1 MEDRAL
7 FARRVSERVQR
18 AGLGPL
24 VAAFLEAMRPMSLL
38 GAQLGYLVEPLVG
51 RPEVGEFSRLLEDPE
66 SVDDLVRRLRGEE
79 M

>member
-7 FARRVSERVQR
+7 FARRVSSRLRQ

-24 VAAFLEAMRPMSLL
+24 AAAFLEALSPMSLL

-51 RPEVGEFSRLLEDPE
+51 RREVGELSRLLEDDKG
-66 SVDDLVRRLRGEE
+66 VADLVRLLREE
-79 M
+79 EA